1 MTLNPLSNG
10 VESAMTEAIR
20 EYIEELQSENRKC
33 MEEVVAARDK
43 SSESQIGRI
52 LDYQEQEAREKVV
65 REKRVTRLISILIFA
80 VISAAGGTGALLA
93 SSPTNEEI
101 SRPVVDTVKATES
114 SLTKRVEE
122 SEKKIQRLGE
132 SVIEQQVQISDGFDY
147 IADKIDAAHP
157 RQKGDV
163 DIRDYPAVEAAK
175 RKADSIKMQKGVE
188 KLFAEEP
195 GF

>member
-1 MTLNPLSNG
+1 MTLTPLSNG
-10 VESAMTEAIR
+10 VESAMTEAIHDC
-20 EYIEELQSENRKC
+20 IEELQSENRKC
-33 MEEVVAARDK
+33 MEEAVASRDK
-43 SSESQIGRI
+43 SSQSQIGRI

-65 REKRVTRLISILIFA
+65 RERRVTRLITILIFS
-80 VISAAGGTGALLA
+80 VISAAGGTGAMLA
-93 SSPTNEEI
+93 RSPTNEEI
-101 SRPVVDTVKATES
+101 SQPVVDMVKATES

-163 DIRDYPAVEAAK
+163 DIRDYPTVEAAK
-175 RKADSIKMQKGVE
+175 RKADHIKMQKGVE